1 MIWFTFP
8 TFSFVVRWSG
18 LHYRHFD
25 LSWDDLVYI
34 ADIFICREMIWF
46 TLPTF
51 SFVVRW
57 SGLHC
62 RHFHLSWDGL
72 VYIADIFFRTVTSN
86 YNINLFLATDLFW
99 YPLKTENQR
108 FSDVFRGYQKR
119 SVAWNGLKAW
129 QTVVSDNFL
138 KSYIYKERCV

>member
-1 MIWFTFP
+1 MALKITFLN
-8 TFSFVVRWSG
+8 F
-18 LHYRHFD
+18 H
-25 LSWDDLVYI
+25 LSYDDLVYI
-34 ADIFICREMIWF
+34 ADILICREMIWF

-72 VYIADIFFRTVTSN
+72 VYTADIFFRTVMSN
-86 YNINLFLATDLFW
+86 YNINPFLATDLFW
-99 YPLKTENQR
+99 YPLKTSENQRFR

-119 SVAWNGLKAW
+119 SVAWNGLKDW
-129 QTVVSDNFL
+129 QTVTSDNFW
-138 KSYIYKERCV
+138 KSHIYKERCV